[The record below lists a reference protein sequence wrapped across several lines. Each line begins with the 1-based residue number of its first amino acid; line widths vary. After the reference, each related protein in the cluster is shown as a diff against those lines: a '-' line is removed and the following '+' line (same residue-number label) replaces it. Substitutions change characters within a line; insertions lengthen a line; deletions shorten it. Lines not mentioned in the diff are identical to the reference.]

1 MMNEKNA
8 LAQTP
13 KVPFTELR
21 LARLP
26 TELDSNKTKEQQSL
40 TPGLV
45 VKLEYIS
52 LKKNTLIIIW
62 PRSFAQ

>member
-1 MMNEKNA
+1 MRVVALHHEEKKKNEMKKNA

-26 TELDSNKTKEQQSL
+26 TELDSNKT
-40 TPGLV
+40 
-45 VKLEYIS
+45 
-52 LKKNTLIIIW
+52 
-62 PRSFAQ
+62 